1 MKLAI
6 TISAALALVAF
17 NQVFAA
23 AQTRQDFLVKVA
35 DRVGTY
41 PPQWPTRPRHRF
53 VYYRSY
59 GLYPVACEAVIF
71 RGVRFARV
79 DPPRSGLMPPSRG
92 TCTCIIEDLDRGR
105 QAAITVIESVPDVR
119 GD

>member
-6 TISAALALVAF
+6 TILAALALVAF

-23 AQTRQDFLVKVA
+23 AQTRQDFVVKVA

-41 PPQWPTRPRHRF
+41 PPQWPTRPLHRF

-59 GLYPVACEAVIF
+59 GSYPVSCEAVIF
-71 RGVRFARV
+71 
-79 DPPRSGLMPPSRG
+79 PRSPL
-92 TCTCIIEDLDRGR
+92 CAGR
-105 QAAITVIESVPDVR
+105 PASFGPYAPYPWNTFLYN
-119 GD
+119 